1 MPHTRNLKLGLT
13 LRTACIAVVLVL
25 SAYLALT
32 FNAPAKVSATD
43 SKVGA
48 SLFSTTDPPT
58 VTVDTPPPTSTTNNP
73 QLTISGTT
81 VNTTEIKVYLNG
93 VLVATLDTTWGT
105 FSTTITLPEQTS
117 TILLSAYSSY
127 SDQTTE
133 ITRIVTYLPAVT
145 PGDGEG
151 PGGGSSGGGS
161 SGNPGVPDT
170 GFLRQRTQ
178 RLLVIDKTTGYAIPL
193 FYWLV
198 VLASIILFLAAV
210 LPTPSNPLLRA
221 LIPRA
226 RKKSDTPEEFLRGS
240 FLVCAILCLVV
251 FLL

>member
-1 MPHTRNLKLGLT
+1 MPRTRTHRPRLT
-13 LRTACIAVVLVL
+13 PKTLYAVLVL
-25 SAYLALT
+25 ALATIGVATVL
-32 FNAPAKVSATD
+32 PHSSVSATD
-43 SKVGA
+43 SQVGA

-58 VTVDTPPPTSTTNNP
+58 VTIDTPPPTTTTNNP

-81 VNTTEIKVYLNG
+81 INTTVLRIYLNG

-145 PGDGEG
+145 PGDNEE
-151 PGGGSSGGGS
+151 PGGNSGGGS
-161 SGNPGVPDT
+161 GNPGAPDT

-178 RLLVIDKTTGYAIPL
+178 RLLIINETTGYAIPI
-193 FYWLV
+193 FYWVV
-198 VLASIILFLAAV
+198 VLASIVLFLAAM
-210 LPTPSNPLLRA
+210 LPTSRNHLLKA
-221 LIPRA
+221 LMPRA
-226 RKKSDTPEEFLRGS
+226 QKKSPTPEEFLRGS
-240 FLVCAILCLVV
+240 FLVCSILCLVV